1 MNCDLNIHELLFI
14 VLKKIVITVLKLGEV
29 IDTQTNPAFDS
40 TFRQSVDCGF
50 FVKSPKVYDNSVI
63 VLFTF

>member
-29 IDTQTNPAFDS
+29 IDTQTNP
-40 TFRQSVDCGF
+40 TFDCGF

>member
-29 IDTQTNPAFDS
+29 IDTQTNPAFD
-40 TFRQSVDCGF
+40 CGF
-50 FVKSPKVYDNSVI
+50 FIKSPKVYDNSVI
-63 VLFTF
+63 ILFTF